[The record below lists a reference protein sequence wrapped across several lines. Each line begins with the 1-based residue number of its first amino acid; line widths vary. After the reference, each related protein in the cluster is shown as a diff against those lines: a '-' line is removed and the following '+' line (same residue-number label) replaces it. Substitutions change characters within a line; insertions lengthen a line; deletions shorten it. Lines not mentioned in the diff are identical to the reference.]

1 VTDSA
6 VAPASERPRDRP
18 PVESRQLAGLLLG
31 VGGAGGVTLVA
42 FASVSSTV
50 PALLYMVAIACATI
64 VGGLLPG
71 FATVAAS
78 FVGYVYFFASPRQ
91 SFSIQTGES
100 LVALLIFT
108 AIALG
113 LSVVIARE
121 RRLRAKAQEATLQT
135 RRLEAVASALLK
147 ARTPREVLEIVMT
160 EGVYAAEARAGVIG
174 LVTPDGTELE
184 IVAHRG
190 YPEGRMD
197 DWQRF
202 PVDGPLP
209 MSEAVRTGEPIFLAT
224 TAERDRRFPAFGYLR
239 EDSHALA
246 CLPLRFEDRVIG
258 GLALTFPT
266 DQEFPPERRALKEA
280 LAAQAANALERARL
294 DAAEREARERLLF
307 LSQASAALT
316 SSLDYGETLRRLAEL
331 VVPGIADWCVI
342 DMVADDGSIERVAI
356 AHRDPDKV
364 RFGWEFTAR
373 YPTRTDAP
381 RGVAHVIR
389 SREPQFTPEIGEEM
403 LVASAGG
410 DEDWLRIM
418 RELGLGSSITVPL
431 VARDEVLGALSLLRT
446 ESRRF
451 TDADLDLALELARR
465 AAVAVDNAR
474 LYDEVE
480 RRADAARA
488 LRHVAEAVVLV
499 DEDGTPRYWNEAAAE
514 LFGGSG
520 GPVAQWQV
528 VAEALREHERPESAP
543 VTLPVELGGQERWLQ
558 LSSVEFDEG
567 CVYAAHDV
575 TQERRLE
582 RTRSEFVATASHELR
597 TPIATVYGT
606 FQTLLREDVTLAP
619 EQERA
624 FLQMGLHESER
635 LTRVV
640 DDLLLA
646 GQLEG
651 GSPRIEPTR
660 CDLDGLV
667 RELVETT
674 AARVNGT
681 HALGAAV
688 DERVR
693 SIQCDPMR
701 LRQVLANLVENA
713 IKYSPGGPITV
724 SAAGDGRSV
733 RIEVADSGIG
743 IPERDQQRIFERFV
757 RLDPALSR
765 GVGGTGLGLYI
776 CRELVE
782 RMGGRITV
790 RSREGVGSTFTVEL
804 PAAPKA

>member
-1 VTDSA
+1 
-6 VAPASERPRDRP
+6 
-18 PVESRQLAGLLLG
+18 
-31 VGGAGGVTLVA
+31 
-42 FASVSSTV
+42 
-50 PALLYMVAIACATI
+50 
-64 VGGLLPG
+64 
-71 FATVAAS
+71 
-78 FVGYVYFFASPRQ
+78 
-91 SFSIQTGES
+91 
-100 LVALLIFT
+100 
-108 AIALG
+108 
-113 LSVVIARE
+113 
-121 RRLRAKAQEATLQT
+121 
-135 RRLEAVASALLK
+135 
-147 ARTPREVLEIVMT
+147 
-160 EGVYAAEARAGVIG
+160 
-174 LVTPDGTELE
+174 
-184 IVAHRG
+184 
-190 YPEGRMD
+190 
-197 DWQRF
+197 
-202 PVDGPLP
+202 
-209 MSEAVRTGEPIFLAT
+209 
-224 TAERDRRFPAFGYLR
+224 
-239 EDSHALA
+239 
-246 CLPLRFEDRVIG
+246 
-258 GLALTFPT
+258 
-266 DQEFPPERRALKEA
+266 
-280 LAAQAANALERARL
+280 
-294 DAAEREARERLLF
+294 
-307 LSQASAALT
+307 
-316 SSLDYGETLRRLAEL
+316 
-331 VVPGIADWCVI
+331 
-342 DMVADDGSIERVAI
+342 
-356 AHRDPDKV
+356 
-364 RFGWEFTAR
+364 
-373 YPTRTDAP
+373 
-381 RGVAHVIR
+381 
-389 SREPQFTPEIGEEM
+389 
-403 LVASAGG
+403 
-410 DEDWLRIM
+410 
-418 RELGLGSSITVPL
+418 
-431 VARDEVLGALSLLRT
+431 
-446 ESRRF
+446 
-451 TDADLDLALELARR
+451 
-465 AAVAVDNAR
+465 
-474 LYDEVE
+474 
-480 RRADAARA
+480 
-488 LRHVAEAVVLV
+488 
-499 DEDGTPRYWNEAAAE
+499 
-514 LFGGSG
+514 
-520 GPVAQWQV
+520 
-528 VAEALREHERPESAP
+528 
-543 VTLPVELGGQERWLQ
+543 
-558 LSSVEFDEG
+558 
-567 CVYAAHDV
+567 V